1 MHAKDIWREVVM
13 VPVGYIP
20 AVILG
25 LLLNLLDAISYGMI
39 TFPTSNPIFA
49 NFGPDGIS
57 MFFVSCIVSQL
68 TYSCGGSVFGAG
80 NGRADSITR
89 QIGEDKPHQVVATT
103 IIAFAI
109 SSIMTGVAFYIL
121 GALKLGSLI
130 GFFPR
135 HILVGTIGGV
145 GWFLVATGI
154 EVSARLEGGMIYDIP
169 TMKELFLNTHTL
181 LLWTSA
187 LGVALLLRALQH
199 KIKHPLLVPAF
210 FMIVP
215 IVFWFVVLVA
225 GLDVNQVRQ
234 DGWVFHLVEGDVPFW
249 HFYTYYDFN
258 AIDWA
263 ALSSTIPAMLALTFF
278 GVLHVPI
285 NVPALGVSTNRDDVD
300 VNKELVAHGISNTL
314 SGCLGSVQNYLVYT
328 NSLLF
333 IKSGA
338 DSRLAGLMLA
348 GATAILWIC
357 GPGIV
362 GYIPIMV
369 VGALIFH
376 LGLDLLKEA
385 LVDTWGNLHHFE
397 YITICAIIFFMAWLG
412 FVEGIFLG
420 IVMACIFFVVTNS
433 KRGSIRAVYTGAT
446 IHSTVRRLYRQQKF
460 LNQVGNQI
468 MIVLLQGYLFFGT
481 IGQVERCI
489 RDALDQRAWEQ
500 HPIRFLILDLK
511 LAQGIDFS
519 ASEAF
524 VRLKRLLKA
533 KDVYLVLCNVDLDTE
548 IGHALWK
555 AGVMHTE
562 EDANNN
568 LQCFAIL
575 NEALEWCE
583 NILLETYYAKQA
595 ALAQQQAVKN
605 DANDIDGL
613 NPTLASSPRQNMLVQ
628 AVQKVFNVSKF
639 GISDAPVV
647 QSNMAQPIA
656 IMTQTFGELSSN
668 ANPDLYMH
676 LAPYFVR
683 VTIQTGTILWTPNEP
698 STCLY
703 IIEKGLLKS
712 SIVEL
717 AEDSERHQVIANESI
732 LPGTIVGELGLFTE
746 SPRTKTLTVEQDS
759 VLWKMSKEDF
769 NRMLEQE
776 PTIANRFMRM
786 ALNFSAERLKLVSSF
801 AFELN

>member
-1 MHAKDIWREVVM
+1 
-13 VPVGYIP
+13 
-20 AVILG
+20 
-25 LLLNLLDAISYGMI
+25 
-39 TFPTSNPIFA
+39 
-49 NFGPDGIS
+49 
-57 MFFVSCIVSQL
+57 
-68 TYSCGGSVFGAG
+68 
-80 NGRADSITR
+80 
-89 QIGEDKPHQVVATT
+89 
-103 IIAFAI
+103 
-109 SSIMTGVAFYIL
+109 
-121 GALKLGSLI
+121 
-130 GFFPR
+130 
-135 HILVGTIGGV
+135 
-145 GWFLVATGI
+145 
-154 EVSARLEGGMIYDIP
+154 
-169 TMKELFLNTHTL
+169 
-181 LLWTSA
+181 
-187 LGVALLLRALQH
+187 
-199 KIKHPLLVPAF
+199 
-210 FMIVP
+210 
-215 IVFWFVVLVA
+215 
-225 GLDVNQVRQ
+225 
-234 DGWVFHLVEGDVPFW
+234 
-249 HFYTYYDFN
+249 
-258 AIDWA
+258 
-263 ALSSTIPAMLALTFF
+263 
-278 GVLHVPI
+278 
-285 NVPALGVSTNRDDVD
+285 
-300 VNKELVAHGISNTL
+300 
-314 SGCLGSVQNYLVYT
+314 
-328 NSLLF
+328 
-333 IKSGA
+333 
-338 DSRLAGLMLA
+338 MLA

-595 ALAQQQAVKN
+595 ALAQQRRQA
-605 DANDIDGL
+605 
-613 NPTLASSPRQNMLVQ
+613 
-628 AVQKVFNVSKF
+628 
-639 GISDAPVV
+639 
-647 QSNMAQPIA
+647 
-656 IMTQTFGELSSN
+656 
-668 ANPDLYMH
+668 
-676 LAPYFVR
+676 
-683 VTIQTGTILWTPNEP
+683 
-698 STCLY
+698 
-703 IIEKGLLKS
+703 
-712 SIVEL
+712 
-717 AEDSERHQVIANESI
+717 
-732 LPGTIVGELGLFTE
+732 
-746 SPRTKTLTVEQDS
+746 
-759 VLWKMSKEDF
+759 
-769 NRMLEQE
+769 
-776 PTIANRFMRM
+776 TIASKGNLFLYLQ
-786 ALNFSAERLKLVSSF
+786 AS
-801 AFELN
+801 